1 MKRWERGIRPLPLR
15 ARPMAG
21 ETTVS
26 FVARLAAVNDF
37 PATLLFRTIGDCVPG
52 RHVLHRDAYLNGPAL
67 ERLVVLSRTPA
78 DHLRK
83 ALPTLAAKPQ
93 YVPLPAARPL
103 VRFFRG
109 DPHPVRACR
118 SCTLRR
124 GAATAVAWE
133 YRDLDRCVCLTHHR
147 WINSTPQFALAAAPE
162 IVTAQTDYN
171 ELVARYDQ
179 QKASAA
185 LFQAWNMTTR
195 WVNEKRHPDLIDR
208 WNSRAVA
215 IGATGPAKA
224 AVRFPEMV
232 QVAQVLTDPDWRRHV
247 AMVELHHLDN
257 FYRHTAKVLG
267 ADREGFITDRGR
279 VDPLCEWAQDL
290 RTRHAATRARFWSDL
305 QLNHARYR
313 SIRRPFP
320 ESRHFT

>member
-26 FVARLAAVNDF
+26 FIARLAAVNDF
-37 PATLLFRTIGDCVPG
+37 PVLLLFRTIGDCVPG
-52 RHVLHRDAYLNGPAL
+52 KHVLHRDAYLNASAQ
-67 ERLVVLSRTPA
+67 ERLAVLSRTPV

-83 ALPTLAAKPQ
+83 ALPSLTLKPR
-93 YVPLPAARPL
+93 YIPLPFERPL

-109 DPHPVRACR
+109 YPYPVRACR

-124 GAATAVAWE
+124 SPATAVAWE
-133 YRDLDRCVCLTHHR
+133 YRDLDRCVCLTHGR
-147 WINSTPQFALAAAPE
+147 WINSTPQFDLAAAPE
-162 IVTAQTDYN
+162 IITAQADYDG
-171 ELVARYDQ
+171 LVARYDQ
-179 QKASAA
+179 PKASAA
-185 LFQAWNMTTR
+185 FFQAWNLTTR

-208 WNSRAVA
+208 WNSRAAA
-215 IGATGPAKA
+215 IGATGAGKA

-232 QVAQVLTDPDWRRHV
+232 QLAQVLTDPDWRRHV
-247 AMVELHHLDN
+247 SMVELYDLDN

-267 ADREGFITDRGR
+267 LDREGFITDRGR
-279 VDPLCEWAQDL
+279 TDPLCAWAQDL
-290 RTRHAATRARFWSDL
+290 RSRHAAARLGFWSDL
-305 QLNHARYR
+305 RRNRSRYG
-313 SIRRPFP
+313 STPQPFP